1 MVAVGTIVDGL
12 SELPPRFL
20 SRKVRQMYSE
30 MSDLKTEM
38 AELKQRVGSV
48 EEQGG
53 ITPGANLTYLAPP
66 QDNFSWVP
74 NRSLGPQKCK
84 EFLSSKINSIAL

>member
-1 MVAVGTIVDGL
+1 MIQVVGVNTSGPSLALGTTMFLEMRVVARGEALCDAPVPGL
-12 SELPPRFL
+12 G
-20 SRKVRQMYSE
+20 
-30 MSDLKTEM
+30 D
-38 AELKQRVGSV
+38 
-48 EEQGG
+48 
-53 ITPGANLTYLAPP
+53 TPGANLTYLAPP